1 LTLCRIIVVFG
12 NAQVVDWAK
21 GKSEADVVA
30 AINGGDTSPVGQAL
44 SASKNDVDF
53 FYSRNTGA
61 GLIKMMQVCVCVV

>member
-1 LTLCRIIVVFG
+1 
-12 NAQVVDWAK
+12 VVDWAK